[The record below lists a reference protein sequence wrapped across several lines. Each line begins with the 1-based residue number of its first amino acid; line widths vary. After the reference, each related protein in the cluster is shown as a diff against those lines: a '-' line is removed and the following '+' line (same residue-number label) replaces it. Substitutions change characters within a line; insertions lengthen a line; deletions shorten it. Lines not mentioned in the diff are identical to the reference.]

1 MPTILRQ
8 PRIGLL
14 APDLNMKHGW
24 AQYGLSLIQA
34 LRTAG
39 VQMTVVAAS
48 NSVSLADVDVH
59 PILPTLVPRERAFTV
74 KMMAQVPAV
83 RRLLAGCDVIHAL
96 VEPYAPLAAWVAGP
110 HPLIVTGHGSYVRM
124 AEHERWPFSELYRRA
139 FHQSTLVCVS
149 HYTAKVAQTALPGV
163 RIVVVNNGVDA
174 SRFAD
179 IIHTPD
185 DPPFVLAVGA
195 VKPRKGQLEL
205 VKAMPKVLE
214 QFPNLRCV
222 IIGSLTAEL
231 EYVQQVKD
239 TIAALGLGKRVLL
252 FGHVSDDVL
261 LDYYRRAYAFVLPSM
276 NDGWR
281 FEGYG
286 LVHLEASAAGLPV
299 IGTTDCGAEDA
310 IDDGVTGLLVSQAH
324 VSEQLPEAIIRL
336 LRDPSLAARMGA
348 AGRQK
353 AQRQTW
359 ATVAGDMLAVY
370 NQIVG

>member
-1 MPTILRQ
+1 
-8 PRIGLL
+8 
-14 APDLNMKHGW
+14 MKHGW
-24 AQYGLSLIQA
+24 AQYSLSLIQA
-34 LRTAG
+34 LRKAG
-39 VQMTVVAAS
+39 VRMTVVAAN

-59 PILPTLVPRERAFTV
+59 PILPSLVPRERAFTV

-83 RRLLAGCDVIHAL
+83 RRLLAGCDVIHTL
-96 VEPYAPLAAWVAGP
+96 VEPYAPLAAWAIGP
-110 HPLIVTGHGSYVRM
+110 RPLIVTGHGSYVRM
-124 AEHERWPFSELYRRA
+124 AEHERWPFNELYRRA
-139 FHQSTLVCVS
+139 FLQSTLVCVS
-149 HYTAKVAQTALPGV
+149 HYTAKVAQAALPGV
-163 RIVVVNNGVDA
+163 RTVVVNNGVDA
-174 SRFAD
+174 SRFAG
-179 IIHTPD
+179 IAPTPD

-214 QFPNLRCV
+214 QFPNARCV
-222 IIGSLTAEL
+222 IIGSLTAEPA
-231 EYVQQVKD
+231 YVQQVKD

-252 FGHVSDDVL
+252 FGHVSEDVL
-261 LDYYRRAYAFVLPSM
+261 LDYYRRAYVFALPSM

-310 IDDGVTGLLVSQAH
+310 IDDGVTGLLVSQAQ
-324 VSEQLPEAIIRL
+324 VTDQLPEAIIRL
-336 LRDPSLAARMGA
+336 LRDPALAARLGA

-353 AQRQTW
+353 AHRQTW

-370 NQIVG
+370 NQAVGQ